1 MEPGNPYSY
10 WYLKPVSNL
19 MFLMLIFFLFH
30 KENSTKALFLE
41 YYLRLF
47 RKKHNRKFGSLA
59 LIMVSLLNGD
69 LPFFFVKQI
78 FL

>member
-19 MFLMLIFFLFH
+19 MFLMLIFLLFH

-47 RKKHNRKFGSLA
+47 RKKTQQEIWLFSPNNGLFIEWRLA
-59 LIMVSLLNGD
+59 
-69 LPFFFVKQI
+69 FFFVKQI